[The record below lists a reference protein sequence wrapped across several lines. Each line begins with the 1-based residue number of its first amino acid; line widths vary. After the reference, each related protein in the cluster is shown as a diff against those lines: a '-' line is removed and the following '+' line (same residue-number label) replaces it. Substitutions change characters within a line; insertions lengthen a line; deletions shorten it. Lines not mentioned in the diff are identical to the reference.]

1 MEQMMVRP
9 IEITLQKLREESS
22 KWQKKKDQLSVTASN
37 AESLTVPS
45 GDAGIFGGLIETY
58 NSHCATVG
66 AIIRLGSTESMEAAE
81 AIERSATAYENN
93 EAEST
98 EIIENTFDR

>member
-1 MEQMMVRP
+1 MVRP

-66 AIIRLGSTESMEAAE
+66 AIIRLGSTEAAE